1 MKYFVFMLLI
11 VGFAGIYNPLYAQVP
26 QCRQISMDHFGGNL
40 VETMPQPWV
49 VSHSN
54 GTFSM
59 IISSNSTTGSIRT
72 DCNTGTGGGLVFRTY
87 TADYSAL
94 LGQTCGRKGQDFT
107 WAASFVYP
115 LSNGDTVLIG
125 QSELQSGD
133 LGIEKRDV
141 AGNLV
146 WNKHYGGTGFE
157 KFITAVPGPDGGYFL
172 AGEAHSNDGDV
183 GLHYGDYFSR
193 DIWIVKVDSNGNK
206 MWTKVLG
213 GTKEDVISNIV
224 PTPDGGCYLFAETV
238 SDDYDVSGPR
248 HGSNNGDIY
257 IARLDSLGNKQWHR
271 CYGGTEGDG
280 TGDLHAITAIK
291 DGKGGFYVAASTQST
306 DGDVQRRVPQGFDLW
321 LFHIDSVGVL
331 LWENT
336 FGGPGS
342 DFMRAFCRAADGSL
356 WIGGSTQ
363 ASGGQVKAF
372 YGMQDAWVVHVDTAG
387 NFINSRTLGADKEE
401 HIWALYPLA
410 DASILAIG
418 LYSEFI
424 TPGSGSPGF
433 PEVSEGSADIFV
445 ARLGPDNDL
454 AITDVLPPD
463 SWELFP
469 NPGSETLHIRVK
481 KSNKEKYDV
490 VITDATGRLLYQH
503 ALRDKLEVDISGWP
517 PGIYTVTLTHSPSGS
532 RDTKKITIIS
542 H

>member
-133 LGIEKRDV
+133 LGIEKRDA

-172 AGEAHSNDGDV
+172 AGDAHSGDGDV
-183 GLHYGDYFSR
+183 GLHHGNYFDR

-206 MWTKVLG
+206 IWARVLG
-213 GTKEDVISNIV
+213 GTREDIISAVI
-224 PTPDGGCYLFAETV
+224 PMPDGGCYLFGETA
-238 SDDYDVSGPR
+238 SNDYDVSGL

-257 IARLDSLGNKQWHR
+257 IARLDSLGNKLWHR
-271 CYGGTEGDG
+271 CYGGTKGDG
-280 TGDLHAITAIK
+280 TGDLHATMPIK
-291 DGKGGFYVAASTQST
+291 DGKGGFYIAASTQST
-306 DGDVQRRVPQGFDLW
+306 DGDVQRRQPDGFDMW
-321 LFHIDSVGVL
+321 AFHIDSVGTL

-336 FGGPGS
+336 FGGPGW
-342 DFMRAFCRAADGSL
+342 DFMRAFCLAADGSL
-356 WIGGSTQ
+356 WIGGSTE
-363 ASGGQVKAF
+363 AAGGQVPAF
-372 YGMQDAWVVHVDTAG
+372 YGMKDAWVVHIDTAG

-401 HIWALYPLA
+401 FIYALYPLA
-410 DASILAIG
+410 DASVLAIG
-418 LYSEFI
+418 NYFDYI
-424 TPGSGSPGF
+424 TSGSGSPGF
-433 PEVSEGSADIFV
+433 PEISEGSADIFV

-469 NPGSETLHIRVK
+469 NPPNGQLTIRTK
-481 KSNKEKYDV
+481 TGANGKYRARILDAAGRAIYKHSFRRELKV
-490 VITDATGRLLYQH
+490 ATG
-503 ALRDKLEVDISGWP
+503 GWQ
-517 PGIYTVTLTHSPSGS
+517 PGIYIVELQDEDGKSG
-532 RDTKKITIIS
+532 TKKINIP
-542 H
+542 